1 MQILTMVI
9 GIGPRIA
16 SAAGLLLAG
25 MLLHGNR
32 AQAQELPPRDFKV
45 AFIGDQGYNAQAEA
59 VLGLVKSE
67 GARLLIHLGDFDYGD
82 KPSRWE
88 SQTDKVLGR
97 DFPQFAVV
105 GNHDQARWAGDT
117 GYYAYIKNR
126 MERVGVRQYAGRL
139 GVQCAFKYQGIFF
152 VFTSPNLRDPDYTL
166 PKAHDAFI
174 REQLALDNSVWRISG
189 WHVNQRLMQAGSKSN
204 EAGWPVYEESRKGG
218 AIIATAHEHS
228 YSRTHLLSDF
238 TTQAVASRESNLRL
252 SRGRSFA
259 FVSGLG
265 GAAIRPQ
272 DDSIAKG
279 AWWASVYT
287 ATQNAAHGAL
297 FATFNAGGVGNKA
310 EFYFKDIKGKVVD
323 RWTVFSDLGGSTRIG
338 RIGPDRYVLEG
349 RGFDGGEVPV
359 RAWELSGREI
369 PLARDGRR
377 LMLRRPGGSGAL
389 IVVETLDPRQVR
401 RRRFVPLAP

>member
-1 MQILTMVI
+1 MPIL
-9 GIGPRIA
+9 P
-16 SAAGLLLAG
+16 LLCLLATWIQAP
-25 MLLHGNR
+25 
-32 AQAQELPPRDFKV
+32 AQDVPPRDFKL

-82 KPSRWE
+82 KPTRWE
-88 SQTDKVLGR
+88 SQTDKVLGP
-97 DFPQFAVV
+97 DFPQFSVI

-117 GYYAYIKNR
+117 GYYAYIRAR
-126 MERVGVRQYAGRL
+126 MEKAGVRQYTGRL

-152 VFTSPNLRDPDYTL
+152 VFTSPNVRAPDYPV

-174 REQLALDNSVWRISG
+174 KEQLALDGSLWRISA
-189 WHVNQRLMQAGSKSN
+189 WHVNQRLMQAGGKSN

-218 AIIATAHEHS
+218 AIVATAHEHS

-238 TTQAVASRESNLRL
+238 TTQAVASRESILRL
-252 SRGRSFA
+252 AKGRSFA

-279 AWWASVYT
+279 AWWASIYT
-287 ATQNAAHGAL
+287 ATQGAAHGAL
-297 FATFNAGGVGNKA
+297 FATFNAGGVANRA
-310 EFYFKDIKGKVVD
+310 EFYFKDIRGKVVD
-323 RWTVFSDLGGSTRIG
+323 RWTVFSDLGAGTSLR

-349 RGFDGGEVPV
+349 RAFDKGESPV

-369 PLARDGRR
+369 PLARERGRLVFRHPGDGT
-377 LMLRRPGGSGAL
+377 AL
-389 IVVETLDPRQVR
+389 IVVESLDRRQARHR
-401 RRRFVPLAP
+401 RLVPLAP